1 VYKNDGQRVYYPYD
15 PPPYIDGVRINSPHY
30 LTKVVLGAGE
40 SVRRF
45 TLVVSQF
52 EKTGT
57 INFSVRAYSTLPF
70 SMEKIKNPWR
80 HKEEVTGQWKGALAG
95 GCANNRETWPNNPR
109 YQLTLDSPCH
119 LQVQL
124 KGPKQ
129 YQLGFDLITVSA
141 SDTSSQHYFKKKSSG
156 LYRSGFVVVGLEA
169 VAGTYDLVP
178 STYLPNQ
185 EAPFFLSIA
194 CSHSFKLTKT
204 R

>member
-1 VYKNDGQRVYYPYD
+1 M
-15 PPPYIDGVRINSPHY
+15 
-30 LTKVVLGAGE
+30 VLGAGE

-80 HKEEVTGQWKGALAG
+80 HKEEVSEVEQKYLTNSQPLFTIHLQVTGQWKGALAG

-109 YQLTLDSPCH
+109 YQLILDSPCQ
-119 LQVQL
+119 LQIQL

-141 SDTSSQHYFKKKSSG
+141 SDTSSQQYFKKKSSG

-185 EAPFFLSIA
+185 VLLSELKSIITWPI
-194 CSHSFKLTKT
+194 SDKTKN
-204 R
+204 

>member
-1 VYKNDGQRVYYPYD
+1 
-15 PPPYIDGVRINSPHY
+15 
-30 LTKVVLGAGE
+30 
-40 SVRRF
+40 
-45 TLVVSQF
+45 
-52 EKTGT
+52 
-57 INFSVRAYSTLPF
+57 
-70 SMEKIKNPWR
+70 M
-80 HKEEVTGQWKGALAG
+80 TGQWKGVQAG

-129 YQLGFDLITVSA
+129 YQMGFDLITVSA
-141 SDTSSQHYFKKKSSG
+141 SDTGSQHYFKKKSSG
-156 LYRSGFVVVGLEA
+156 LYRSGFVVVGMEA